1 LALHRRLWRK
11 QADLVR
17 DLARNAPDITCGP
30 LVVVAAG
37 RLALAKGRPLY
48 VSDTDHLGW
57 QSSFDQQEALASYHA
72 RRARAVASA
81 RRDLHLWERVG
92 AEPILAAAYDGVKP
106 VVVPTLAPAQSAAD
120 VTRWLAGERRHEN
133 VAIVGHE
140 PGLSRT
146 VSWLLAGSERSF
158 VEIKKGAA
166 LLLAFPDAVEAA
178 GATLLWA
185 LTPSQLRGLDD

>member
-30 LVVVAAG
+30 LVAVAAG

-92 AEPILAAAYDGVKP
+92 AEPILAAAYDDEHLWACS
-106 VVVPTLAPAQSAAD
+106 TC
-120 VTRWLAGERRHEN
+120 
-133 VAIVGHE
+133 
-140 PGLSRT
+140 
-146 VSWLLAGSERSF
+146 
-158 VEIKKGAA
+158 GAVI
-166 LLLAFPDAVEAA
+166 PDAGHPEYGPLRCGAC
-178 GATLLWA
+178 GATVVRWPEREPV
-185 LTPSQLRGLDD
+185 PSLAESLDGIDQRERDQGCGPTAP

>member
-1 LALHRRLWRK
+1 MK
-11 QADLVR
+11 QL
-17 DLARNAPDITCGP
+17 
-30 LVVVAAG
+30 LVVRHAIAGDAAEYA
-37 RLALAKGRPLY
+37 REHPDDAGRPLTPEGKKKMKR
-48 VSDTDHLGW
+48 VAGGLRILVPEI
-57 QSSFDQQEALASYHA
+57 QLLATSPLT
-72 RRARAVASA
+72 RAVQT
-81 RRDLHLWERVG
+81 
-92 AEPILAAAYDGVKP
+92 AEILAAAYDDLEP

-140 PGLSRT
+140 PGLSHA

-178 GATLLWA
+178 SATLLWS
-185 LTPSQLRGLDD
+185 LTPSQLRRLRD